1 MWHLDIPKT
10 RQYDHGKVEVLA
22 KNSLGEAYACTQLV
36 VKNRHDDYR
45 ALLKNSPRRK
55 GSFFSLVFMLLLW
68 GSLEV
73 MYYSRVFFY
82 VFFRDVSL
90 CVLLCVRLSRICF
103 VVWLYFGG
111 GGVNIN
117 SVVRPRVEDLPGYQ
131 VWV

>member
-55 GSFFSLVFMLLLW
+55 FFWFFFGMLFLW
-68 GSLEV
+68 SSLEV
-73 MYYSRVFFY
+73 KVVLISECFFSF
-82 VFFRDVSL
+82 VFFRDVSGVVV
-90 CVLLCVRLSRICF
+90 CTSITYMFRRSGVLVF
-103 VVWLYFGG
+103 GVWFG
-111 GGVNIN
+111 
-117 SVVRPRVEDLPGYQ
+117 
-131 VWV
+131 